1 MSIYSPTVTR
11 NQRQRQD
18 YFTVPENERWMNDL
32 SAKELY
38 EQTLL
43 GCIGNGSDPNARE
56 VVEVYEGYE
65 PPVFN
70 EEMAIRYS
78 RKYAE
83 KVHRIAHQ
91 RLDMISSL
99 RRTREHQQLSP
110 FEQLLQETEYY
121 TGVREWRGLSAH
133 FSKPRE
139 NSRGHASQENAV
151 EEESINQGL
160 DIMRL
165 TETPSYIRGKLREY
179 QLEGVNWLLGLF
191 SRCVSGILADEMG
204 LGKTF
209 QTLATL
215 AYLKFT
221 VGMPGPHLIVCPKS
235 VLGNWFRESKRWC
248 PALKV
253 YKFHCSSAVRPSI
266 VKAHLNSAE
275 TMRYDVVVTTFEM
288 ILEEMNTFRKFQW
301 KYLVVDEAH
310 KLKNEESKAHLALI
324 SLPSTQ
330 RLIITG
336 TPLQNN
342 LKELWALLHFL
353 APHLFSESSSFETW
367 FDTAS
372 GQQDT
377 EVMENI
383 HKMLSPLMLRRL
395 KSEVNT
401 GIPPKKEIYVS
412 CRLTK
417 KQREWYLHVLSKDA
431 EVLNKSKG
439 GTTVLTN
446 ILMELRKVINHPF
459 LLDGVEDG
467 PPFLINESIVK
478 VSGKMQILDKLLYR
492 LQKEKEEGHKVLIF
506 SQFTSMLDILEDYC
520 RLRKFKVNRID
531 GNTSGYDRES
541 QMATFNAPQS
551 DAFIFLLS
559 TRAGGLGINL
569 QAANHVIIYDSDWNP
584 QMDLQAQDRAHRIGQ
599 KRPVRVYRFV
609 TDGTVE
615 EKIYRR
621 ALKKLYLDAVVVQQG
636 RLQTKTQQNV
646 SKAEL
651 LSMIK
656 FGAEEIFK
664 TRHEDVTEA
673 DIDFLLDQ
681 GETRSEALAM
691 ETKQQVSMSLASFEL
706 GAEEANIYEFEG
718 ISFRSGVE
726 SRILYLHLKEPVSRA
741 ALEEQCGAFGEV
753 LKVVLHPNLSE
764 ALVSFRSVSDA
775 LEAQNHLPYE
785 CSFANRETQ
794 NVVSSEMIR
803 ECLGAGEKLGRGH
816 RVRENV
822 KYFEEEEAQQQ
833 QQQRNRGYALLKKEL
848 HLRPPPNYP
857 FWQLFN
863 KKRLA
868 DLHAKE
874 VALLV
879 ENFEQAMKAAEN
891 RKAEEKV
898 ETVEVDGGCSPST
911 SSPVLSSILPEF
923 STDVLSAVEKEE
935 REKLLAEGFPHWSNK
950 EYRTLLHVLTS
961 GKADLV
967 DYKKIAELIGS
978 KTMDEVQKYFAAFM
992 ERGEQCIPRFDSIEA
1007 RISKAQEKRHE
1018 REELLRAARWKVESC
1033 AYPETQ
1039 LTFKCSKNKSTGEAL
1054 DRKIFLEGFKNH
1066 FQEKS
1071 LSSVLYQ
1078 SAEFRFNV
1086 WCQSRSADFVER
1098 RIRTLLQSVK
1108 RERERT
1114 EEDGGGGEPLQNRRR
1129 FGI

>member
-1 MSIYSPTVTR
+1 MSMYSPTVTR

-18 YFTVPENERWMNDL
+18 YFTLTESERWMNDI

-43 GCIGNGSDPNARE
+43 GYIGSGTDPNARE
-56 VVEVYEGYE
+56 VTEVYEGYE
-65 PPVFN
+65 PPVFD
-70 EEMAIRYS
+70 EEMAQRYS

-83 KVHRIAHQ
+83 KVYRITQQ
-91 RLDMISSL
+91 RLDMISAL

-110 FEQLLQETEYY
+110 FEQLLCETEYY
-121 TGVREWRGLSAH
+121 TGVREWRGLVAH
-133 FSKPRE
+133 FRKRRE
-139 NSRGHASQENAV
+139 DFQSHASQENCV
-151 EEESINQGL
+151 QEESISQGL
-160 DIMRL
+160 DVMHL
-165 TETPSYIRGKLREY
+165 TQTPSYIRGKLREY

-209 QTLATL
+209 QTIATL

-235 VLGNWFRESKRWC
+235 VLGNWFRECRKWC

-253 YKFHCSSAVRPSI
+253 YKFHFSSAVRSSV
-266 VKAHLNSAE
+266 VKTHLNPSE
-275 TMRYDVVVTTFEM
+275 PMRYDVVVTTFEM
-288 ILEEMNTFRKFQW
+288 ILEEMNTFKKFQW

-310 KLKNEESKAHLALI
+310 KLKNEESKAHLALT
-324 SLPSTQ
+324 SLSSTQ

-372 GQQDT
+372 GQQDS

-431 EVLNKSKG
+431 EVINKSKG
-439 GTTVLTN
+439 GAAALTN
-446 ILMELRKVINHPF
+446 ILMELRKVINHPY
-459 LLDGVEDG
+459 LLDGVEEG

-478 VSGKMQILDKLLYR
+478 VSGKMQILDKLLHR
-492 LQKEKEEGHKVLIF
+492 LQSEKNEGHKVLIF

-520 RLRKFKVNRID
+520 RLRKFKVSRID
-531 GNTSGYDRES
+531 GNTSSYDRES
-541 QMATFNAPQS
+541 QMATFNAPNS

-599 KRPVRVYRFV
+599 KRAVRVYRFV

-636 RLQTKTQQNV
+636 RLQTKAQQNV

-664 TRHEDVTEA
+664 SRHEDITEA

-681 GETRSEALAM
+681 GETRSMKLAA

-706 GAEEANIYEFEG
+706 GVEEANIYEFEG
-718 ISFRSGVE
+718 VSFRSGVE
-726 SRILYLHLKEPVSRA
+726 SRILYVQLKEPVSQA
-741 ALEEQCGAFGEV
+741 VLEEQCREFGEV

-775 LEAQNHLPYE
+775 LEAKSKLPYE
-785 CSFANRETQ
+785 CSFANRENQ
-794 NVVSSEMIR
+794 NVVSTEMIR
-803 ECLGAGEKLGRGH
+803 ECLGGEEKLGRGH
-816 RVRENV
+816 RVRENI
-822 KYFEEEEAQQQ
+822 KFYEEEETP
-833 QQQRNRGYALLKKEL
+833 QQRSRGHSLLKKGL
-848 HLRPPPNYP
+848 RLRPLPNYP
-857 FWQLFN
+857 YWQLFN

-868 DLHAKE
+868 DLHEKE
-874 VALLV
+874 AALLL
-879 ENFEQAMKAAEN
+879 ENFEKAVAEMEN
-891 RKAEEKV
+891 RKMEEK
-898 ETVEVDGGCSPST
+898 EENSDSANSP
-911 SSPVLSSILPEF
+911 SSPVSPGTLPPF
-923 STDVLSAVEKEE
+923 PTDVLSVVEKEE
-935 REKLLAEGFPHWSNK
+935 REKLLAEGFPHWTNK
-950 EYRTLLHVLTS
+950 EYRSLLHALTS
-961 GKADLV
+961 GLASLE
-967 DYKKIAELIGS
+967 DYKTLSDIIGS
-978 KTMDEVQKYFAAFM
+978 KTVEEVQKYLTAFM
-992 ERGEQCIPRFDSIEA
+992 DLGEQCIPRFDSIET
-1007 RISKAQEKRHE
+1007 RILKSQKKLKEK
-1018 REELLRAARWKVESC
+1018 EELLRAARWKVKSY

-1039 LTFKCSKNKSTGEAL
+1039 LTFKCSKSKGTGEAL
-1054 DRKIFLEGFKNH
+1054 DRKIFLAGCADGF
-1066 FQEKS
+1066 QGKS
-1071 LSSVLYQ
+1071 LSGVLHQ
-1078 SAEFRFNV
+1078 AAEFRFNV
-1086 WCQSRSADFVER
+1086 WCQSRSEDFVHR
-1098 RIRTLLQSVK
+1098 RIRALLQSVK

-1114 EEDGGGGEPLQNRRR
+1114 EEEENGVLEGEPLHPRRR
-1129 FGI
+1129 FTL

>member
-1 MSIYSPTVTR
+1 MSIQSPTLIR
-11 NQRQRQD
+11 SQRQRQD
-18 YFTVPENERWMNDL
+18 YFAVSENERWINDI

-43 GCIGNGSDPNARE
+43 GYIRIGTDPNARE
-56 VVEVYEGYE
+56 EVEVYEGYE
-65 PPVFN
+65 APVFN
-70 EEMAIRYS
+70 DDIGVRYA

-83 KVHRIAHQ
+83 KVNRITQQ
-91 RLDMISSL
+91 RADMIHTL
-99 RRTREHQQLSP
+99 RSTKEHQQLSP
-110 FEQLLQETEYY
+110 FEQLLRETEYY
-121 TGVREWRGLSAH
+121 TGVKEWRGLTAH
-133 FSKPRE
+133 VSKPSRE
-139 NSRGHASQENAV
+139 SFRSHASQEDLR
-151 EEESINQGL
+151 EDSISQGL
-160 DIMRL
+160 DVMHL
-165 TETPSYIRGKLREY
+165 TQTPSYIRGRLREY

-209 QTLATL
+209 QTIATL
-215 AYLKFT
+215 SYLKFT

-235 VLGNWFRESKRWC
+235 VLGNWFREFKRWC

-253 YKFHCSSAVRPSI
+253 YKLHCSSSVRPSI
-266 VKAHLNSAE
+266 VKAHLNPAE
-275 TMRYDVVVTTFEM
+275 PCRYDAIVTTFEM
-288 ILEEMNTFRKFQW
+288 ILEEMNTFKRFQW
-301 KYLVVDEAH
+301 KYLIVDEAH
-310 KLKNEESKAHLALI
+310 KLKNEESKAHLALA
-324 SLPSTQ
+324 SLPSSQ

-353 APHLFSESSSFETW
+353 SPRLFSESSSFETW

-372 GQQDT
+372 GHQDA
-377 EVMENI
+377 EVMENL

-439 GTTVLTN
+439 GTSALTN
-446 ILMELRKVINHPF
+446 ILMELRKVINHPY

-478 VSGKMQILDKLLYR
+478 VGGKMQILDKLLHR
-492 LQKEKEEGHKVLIF
+492 LQSEKEEGHKVLIF

-541 QMATFNAPQS
+541 QMATFNAPNS

-599 KRPVRVYRFV
+599 KRMVRVYRFV

-636 RLQTKTQQNV
+636 RLQTKSQQNV

-681 GETRSEALAM
+681 GETLSVQLAAD
-691 ETKQQVSMSLASFEL
+691 TKQQVSMSLASFEL

-718 ISFRSGVE
+718 ISFRSGME
-726 SRILYLHLKEPVSRA
+726 SRILYLHLKEPVA
-741 ALEEQCGAFGEV
+741 QGVLEEQCRAFGEV

-775 LEAQNHLPYE
+775 LEAKSTLPYE
-785 CSFANRETQ
+785 CSFANREGQ
-794 NVVSSEMIR
+794 NVVSSEMIS
-803 ECLGAGEKLGRGH
+803 ECLGGGEKLGRGH
-816 RVRENV
+816 RIRENI
-822 KYFEEEEAQQQ
+822 KYFEEEDAQQQ
-833 QQQRNRGYALLKKEL
+833 RGRGHPLLKKGMHL
-848 HLRPPPNYP
+848 HPMPNYP
-857 FWQLFN
+857 YWQLFN
-863 KKRLA
+863 TKRLA

-874 VALLV
+874 TALLL
-879 ENFEQAMKAAEN
+879 ENFEKSQNEVEN
-891 RKAEEKV
+891 RQEE
-898 ETVEVDGGCSPST
+898 EIGEGAIVDGTTP
-911 SSPVLSSILPEF
+911 SSPGSNHTFPEL
-923 STDVLSAVEKEE
+923 STDVLSLIEKEE
-935 REKLLAEGFPHWSNK
+935 RERLLGEGFPQWTNK
-950 EYRTLLHVLTS
+950 DYRTLLRSLTS
-961 GKADLV
+961 GEASLM
-967 DYKKIAELIGS
+967 DYEKLSHVIGS
-978 KTMDEVQKYFAAFM
+978 KTKEEVRHYLTALM
-992 ERGEQCIPRFDSIEA
+992 ERGEQCIPRFDSIES
-1007 RISKAQEKRHE
+1007 RITKAQNKLKE
-1018 REELLRAARWKVESC
+1018 REDLLRSAKWKVESC
-1033 AYPETQ
+1033 TYPETQ
-1039 LTFKCSKNKSTGEAL
+1039 LAFRCSKSKGAGEAL
-1054 DRKIFLEGFKNH
+1054 DRKMFLVGYKNGF
-1066 FQEKS
+1066 QGTS
-1071 LSSVLYQ
+1071 LSDVLLH

-1086 WCQSRSADFVER
+1086 WCQSRSDDYVHR

-1114 EEDGGGGEPLQNRRR
+1114 EEDGGGGESLQLRRR
-1129 FGI
+1129 VAF